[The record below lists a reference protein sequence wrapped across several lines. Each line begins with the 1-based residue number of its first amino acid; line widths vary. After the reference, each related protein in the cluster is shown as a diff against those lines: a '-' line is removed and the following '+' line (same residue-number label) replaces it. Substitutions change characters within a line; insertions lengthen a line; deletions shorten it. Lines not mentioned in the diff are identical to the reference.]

1 MRKET
6 APILIFTVLAIG
18 LYAAVAAGAEE
29 QSLLIGGAAGWQDLG
44 RLDRVGVVSG
54 FRQHPALTLSSALAR
69 DDPGLDLAL
78 SFDEST
84 PGAFADQQGRYR
96 IGVSPEL
103 GVAGPG
109 QARHGGGAASFV
121 APDSRSSVPGGTS
134 VVPLAG
140 PVVIQPLPD
149 ALFAAGRRLED
160 FSLEF
165 WLFPANLENGEQ
177 LFSWTAARRSARKE
191 NLAQRI
197 RSQVTRNRVE
207 WTFLEF
213 FASPDDSRRVAPD
226 LSARTSLLPRVW
238 SHHLIRF
245 DASSGLLEYYMDG
258 KLEDTAYATSSGRE
272 GAEVFT
278 PLTGSGGTMILGG
291 RYTGLMDEFR
301 IYAKQVRDPGVM
313 KYPLAGGRGISR
325 VLDLGTTNAELL
337 RLEARA
343 ALPGDDG
350 STVRYFLRA
359 ADAPYA
365 WKEDDA
371 GWVPVESGTP
381 TGGRIRGRYAQVA
394 VDLYPGNQGETSPLV
409 DEIRVF
415 YKPDLP
421 PPPPVYVAVAAAD
434 QAVELSW
441 RGVADQD
448 LGGYLVYYG
457 TGKGDYF
464 GTDAMLGV
472 SPIDVGRRTSL
483 RIDGLRNGTLY
494 YFSIAAYD
502 RADTPHIGEF
512 SREVF
517 ARPLRTVP

>member
-6 APILIFTVLAIG
+6 VPILIFTVLAIG
-18 LYAAVAAGAEE
+18 LCTTVAGGAEE
-29 QSLLIGGAAGWQDLG
+29 QSILIGGAAGWQDLG

-54 FRQHPALTLSSALAR
+54 FRQHPALTLSSALAW
-69 DDPGLDLAL
+69 DDPDLDLAL
-78 SFDEST
+78 SFDEAA
-84 PGAFADQQGRYR
+84 PQAFADQQGRYR
-96 IGVSPEL
+96 VSVSPEL
-103 GVAGPG
+103 GSVGPA
-109 QARHGGGAASFV
+109 QARHGGGAASFFSQ
-121 APDSRSSVPGGTS
+121 DSRSSVP
-134 VVPLAG
+134 VD
-140 PVVIQPLPD
+140 PVAISPLPD

-191 NLAQRI
+191 NLAQRV

-207 WTFLEF
+207 WSFLEF
-213 FASPDDSRRVAPD
+213 FTSPDDSRRVAPA

-301 IYAKQVRDPGVM
+301 IYAKQVRDPEGS
-313 KYPLAGGRGISR
+313 KYPPAGGRATSR
-325 VLDLGTTNAELL
+325 VLDLGTTNAELI
-337 RLEARA
+337 RVEGRA
-343 ALPGDDG
+343 ALPGADG
-350 STVRYFLRA
+350 SAVRYLLRA

-371 GWVPVESGTP
+371 GWVPVENGAP

-394 VDLYPGNQGETSPLV
+394 VDLYPGDQGETSPLV
-409 DEIRVF
+409 DEIRLI

-421 PPPPVYVAVAAAD
+421 PPPPVYVTAVAAD

-464 GTDAMLGV
+464 GTDAVLGV
-472 SPIDVGRRTSL
+472 SPINAGRRTSL